1 MSQRLRRRGR
11 ISTAALTAGAL
22 AGALFLQ
29 GVPAYAHG
37 NGHGHDDPGH
47 GHVLSR
53 AQEVR
58 TTGNLY
64 GTKAVYE
71 PFQDASSYENAPRS
85 YHPVLIEHVGRHGSR
100 VLSSKKYDDLLW
112 QLWQIAEADG
122 GLTELGQQFGA
133 DLQEIIAVHDQ
144 LGYGILS
151 TLGEQ
156 EQAQIAERAVARMG
170 SLFTH
175 AVRQDKP
182 ISIVS
187 SGVGRAVASADSFV
201 DGLEEADPA
210 LAAIIQPQTVD
221 TALLYFHD
229 TDPEYLEYEDSDQ
242 LADVDEALEAQ
253 PAIAAAAR
261 DVASGLFTPEFI
273 ARIDAGEFDL
283 VDSGKGKKHLRSVVD
298 VGSYVYELYVI
309 SPGMSLDATV
319 DMTPYMSD
327 EDAAAFASLSDA
339 EDFYKKGPAF
349 AGSDVTYEMSHV
361 LVDAFLDS
369 VEAAADGDEQYAAE
383 FRFAHAEE
391 IIPLAALLQL
401 PGSTVP
407 QPADELFTYENN
419 PWRGAQ
425 VAPMAA
431 NLQWD
436 VYQGPHGKTIVKM
449 LYNEQETAFAGT
461 CRPVHANSYFYSVDE
476 LTRCLA
482 AVR

>member
-1 MSQRLRRRGR
+1 MSHRLRRRGR

-29 GVPAYAHG
+29 GAPAYAHG
-37 NGHGHDDPGH
+37 NGHSHPGH
-47 GHVLSR
+47 GHSDS
-53 AQEVR
+53 QEVR

-71 PFQDASSYENAPRS
+71 PFQDARSYEKAPRS

-100 VLSSKKYDDLLW
+100 LLSSKKYDDLLW
-112 QLWQIAEADG
+112 QLWQIADADD
-122 GLTELGQQFGA
+122 GLTELGEQFGA
-133 DLQEIIAVHDQ
+133 DLQEIIAIHDQ

-156 EQAQIAERAVARMG
+156 EQAQIAERAVSRMRP
-170 SLFTH
+170 LFTS
-175 AVRQDKP
+175 AVRHDKP

-210 LAAIIQPQTVD
+210 LASVIQPQTVD
-221 TALLYFHD
+221 PALLYFHD
-229 TDPEYLEYEDSDQ
+229 TDPEYLEYEDSEQ

-283 VDSGKGKKHLRSVVD
+283 VDHGKGKKHLQSVVD

-309 SPGMSLDATV
+309 APGMSLDAAV

-327 EDAAAFASLSDA
+327 EDAAAFARLSDA

-369 VEAAADGDEQYAAE
+369 IEAAADGDEEYAAE

-391 IIPLAALLQL
+391 IVPLAALLKL
-401 PGSTVP
+401 PGSTVQ
-407 QPADELFTYENN
+407 QPVDELFSYDNN

-431 NLQWD
+431 NIQWD
-436 VYQGPHGKTIVKM
+436 VYQGPHDKTIVKM

-461 CRPVHANSYFYSVDE
+461 CRPIHKHSYFYSVDE
-476 LTRCLA
+476 LTRCLSD
-482 AVR
+482 VR